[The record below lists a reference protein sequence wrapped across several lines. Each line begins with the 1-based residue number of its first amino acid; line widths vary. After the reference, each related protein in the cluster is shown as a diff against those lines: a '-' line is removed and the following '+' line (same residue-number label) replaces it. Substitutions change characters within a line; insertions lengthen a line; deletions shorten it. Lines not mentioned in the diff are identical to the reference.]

1 MPWLK
6 GGNGVGKSNAK
17 PRKPDAPLGAG
28 TLNAAELDAQAEEIY
43 ALHKKGHPAI
53 AIGRAMGLSKDVV
66 ERRIARARKNL
77 SADSADDL
85 RADRASSLADMIRE
99 AHENLENAETV
110 AERNACVRTIA
121 DLNMKV
127 AKLLGL
133 EMPAKVTLELE
144 KALELLHTQPDP
156 VWGD

>member
-1 MPWLK
+1 MAD
-6 GGNGVGKSNAK
+6 GKPSRPK

-28 TLNAAELDAQAEEIY
+28 TLNAAELDAQAEEVY
-43 ALHKKGHPAI
+43 ALHKKGNSAI
-53 AIGRAMGLSKDVV
+53 AIGRAMGLTKDVV

-77 SADSADDL
+77 SSDSADDL
-85 RADRASSLADMIRE
+85 RTDRESSLIDMVRE
-99 AHENLENAETV
+99 AHENLEAAETV

-121 DLNMKV
+121 DLNMKL

-133 EMPAKVTLELE
+133 EVPAKITLEMEEAVTLF
-144 KALELLHTQPDP
+144 HTKPDP

>member
-1 MPWLK
+1 MTERKP
-6 GGNGVGKSNAK
+6 SRPK

-28 TLNAAELDAQAEEIY
+28 TLNPAELDAQAEKVY
-43 ALHKKGHPAI
+43 ALHKRGNSAI
-53 AIGRAMGLSKDVV
+53 AIGRALGLSKDVV

-77 SADSADDL
+77 STASADDL
-85 RADRASSLADMIRE
+85 RADRESSLTDMIRE
-99 AHENLENAETV
+99 AHKNLAAAETV

-133 EMPAKVTLELE
+133 EMPAKVTLEME
-144 KALELLHTQPDP
+144 KALEFLQLQPDP